1 MHLPQTV
8 RLAPLAFI
16 LATLGACSATVSAPD
31 QAAPSKPAA
40 TAVVVAVE
48 PSSPSLRPSEAVA
61 FVAAVTG
68 TVNTSVRWSVR
79 ETGGGTIDS
88 TGRYLAPAVAGTF
101 HVDVT
106 SVADP
111 TAAAAATVTV
121 AAAPPPP
128 PPPPVVVSVTPSA
141 SSVDACHS
149 LTLTAAVGGT
159 ADTAVTWSVL
169 EGAAGGAVT
178 AAGVYTA
185 PSSGGTY
192 HLVAT
197 SAADPASSATAVVTV
212 VERVLSVKVTPPA
225 ASVQTG
231 ATAQFTATVTTT
243 CGSFATAASIG
254 PAGPIVAN

>member
-1 MHLPQTV
+1 MHLPQAV
-8 RLAPLAFI
+8 RLAVLPFT
-16 LATLGACSATVSAPD
+16 LATLGACSATVSAPE
-31 QAAPSKPAA
+31 QAASPKPAA
-40 TAVVVAVE
+40 TSVVVAVE

-61 FVAAVTG
+61 FAAAVTG
-68 TVNTSVRWSVR
+68 AVNTSVRWSVR
-79 ETGGGTIDS
+79 ETGGGAIDG

-101 HVDVT
+101 HVDAT

-111 TAAAAATVTV
+111 AATAAATVTV
-121 AAAPPPP
+121 AAP

-159 ADTAVTWSVL
+159 TDTAVTWAVL

-178 AAGVYTA
+178 PAGVYTA

-212 VERVLSVKVTPPA
+212 VERVLSVEVTPPS

-231 ATAQFTATVTTT
+231 AAAQFTATVTTT
-243 CGSFATAASIG
+243 CGRFATAASIG
-254 PAGPIVAN
+254 PAGRVVTN